1 MSVKVI
7 YFETVS
13 TASHEFIET
22 YKSLGTE
29 VAYWDQLDDRQKEL
43 CLSQAQYLIMSAY
56 PINRTLLEKA
66 PNVKLILKTGT
77 GVDNIDL
84 VAADEMGMMVVNT
97 PGVNANSVAE
107 MTIAQILCLYR
118 KLIFVDKK
126 TKQGEWCMFE
136 YRPSMFEMR
145 GKTHGII
152 GMGNIGKQVARLS
165 KSFGTKVLYFDIC
178 RLSAEKEAELGVHYV
193 AFKELLSMSD
203 IISLHV
209 PLTPL
214 TTNMIRKEELELM
227 KPNAILINVSRGK
240 IVDEQALA
248 KAIENKRLLG
258 AGMDTFATEPIN
270 KDNPL
275 FPFDNVL
282 LTPHVAGGSCDVLR
296 EVLKLSFQNIAKME
310 KGETPDNLVKK
321 S

>member
-1 MSVKVI
+1 MSIKVI
-7 YFETVS
+7 YFEKLS
-13 TASHEFIET
+13 TASHEFIEVF
-22 YKSLGTE
+22 KSPGTE
-29 VAYWDQLDDRQKEL
+29 VAYWDQLNDSQKEL
-43 CLSQAQYLIMSAY
+43 CLSQAQYFIVSAF
-56 PINRTLLEKA
+56 PVNRQLLAKA
-66 PNVKLILKTGT
+66 PNVKLVLKTGA

-84 VAADEMGMMVVNT
+84 IATDEMGIMVACT

-126 TKQGEWCMFE
+126 TKQGEWLMFE
-136 YRPSMFEMR
+136 HRPFMFEMR

-165 KSFGTKVLYFDIC
+165 KSFGTKIIYFDIC
-178 RLSAEKEAELGVHYV
+178 RPSAEREEELGIQYV
-193 AFKELLSMSD
+193 SFKELLSMSD

-214 TTNMIRKEELELM
+214 TTNMIGKEELSLM

-240 IVDEQALA
+240 IIDEQALA
-248 KAIENKRLLG
+248 QAIENKRLLG
-258 AGMDTFATEPIN
+258 AGMDTFASEPIN

-282 LTPHVAGGSCDVLR
+282 LTPHVAGGTCDALR
-296 EVLKLSFQNIAKME
+296 KILEMCFQNIAKME
-310 KGETPDNLVKK
+310 KGEIPDNLVKK